1 MNGRMSLEHV
11 PEEEGK
17 DYGSQELELPQKY
30 RFRKL
35 KEFRSVAD
43 I

>member
-1 MNGRMSLEHV
+1 MNGRMSLQHD
-11 PEEEGK
+11 PEEEGN

-43 I
+43 S